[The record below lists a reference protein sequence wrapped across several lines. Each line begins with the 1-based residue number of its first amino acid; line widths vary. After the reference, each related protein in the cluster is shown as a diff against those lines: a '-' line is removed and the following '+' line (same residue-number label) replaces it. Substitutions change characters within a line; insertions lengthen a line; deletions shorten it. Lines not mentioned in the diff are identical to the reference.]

1 MPARVDE
8 GEEGLERLA
17 IFLKRCRL
25 AGSSGH
31 VDGEWSVGCPF
42 QIATVDVEEKA
53 IARAEDDDLALGRRD
68 FMDLMSARAKRLRS
82 RRGTH
87 I

>member
-17 IFLKRCRL
+17 IFLKRCVL
-25 AGSSGH
+25 AVSSDH

-42 QIATVDVEEKA
+42 QIATIDVEEKA

-68 FMDLMSARAKRLRS
+68 FMDLISAGAKRLRS
-82 RRGTH
+82 R
-87 I
+87 